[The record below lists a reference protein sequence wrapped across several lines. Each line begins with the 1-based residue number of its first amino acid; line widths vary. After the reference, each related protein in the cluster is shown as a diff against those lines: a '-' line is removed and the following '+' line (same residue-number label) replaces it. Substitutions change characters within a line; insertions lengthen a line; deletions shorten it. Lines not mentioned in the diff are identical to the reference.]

1 MRLYWFFIPYG
12 ASIPGKEDSKILYPL
27 NLEAGNYV
35 LSITRM
41 EPENN
46 IEMLIKGWLNSSR
59 ELFLVLIGNTNN
71 RYGKYLKKK
80 YEQPGIRFMGALYDK
95 RVLDCLRQ
103 HCALYFHGHSVG
115 GTNPSLL
122 EAMACECNIAAHDNE
137 FNRSVLLGNAHYYLN
152 EKDIAALVQNDLFLK
167 TNQLAKQHNLE
178 RIKTIY
184 DPERIAEDYMKLFI
198 KLAHKNE
205 A

>member
-1 MRLYWFFIPYG
+1 
-12 ASIPGKEDSKILYPL
+12 
-27 NLEAGNYV
+27 
-35 LSITRM
+35 
-41 EPENN
+41 
-46 IEMLIKGWLNSSR
+46 
-59 ELFLVLIGNTNN
+59 
-71 RYGKYLKKK
+71 
-80 YEQPGIRFMGALYDK
+80 MGALYDK
-95 RVLDCLRQ
+95 RVLDGLRQ